1 VAADGHPGGGED
13 AARVALEPPLGEH
26 GDDPAVRLGAGG
38 DGPAHAVG
46 GRVEDVADGDRH
58 GLAAAALEHGGDA
71 VGVVGEGVA
80 VSGRGRLGGGVL
92 QQLGA
97 ELRQPDDEGPQVPP
111 AALVAQRVELGPLV
125 GDDLLARLRPLLL
138 GAQTAVE
145 VVEPGE
151 DPVQDV
157 RFRRRLRFRRRRRLV
172 LGLLVLGRLVQCRAS
187 VVPHVDPPRP
197 CRRPR
202 PRALNL

>member
-1 VAADGHPGGGED
+1 MAADGHPGGGED
-13 AARVALEPPLGEH
+13 AARVALEPPLGQH

-71 VGVVGEGVA
+71 VGVVGEGVP

-97 ELRQPDDEGPQVPP
+97 ELRQPDDEGPQVPS
-111 AALVAQRVELGPLV
+111 AAFVAQRVELGPLV

-151 DPVQDV
+151 HPVQDV
-157 RFRRRLRFRRRRRLV
+157 RIRRRLRSRRRLV
-172 LGLLVLGRLVQCRAS
+172 LGLLVLGHLVLCRAS

>member
-1 VAADGHPGGGED
+1 MS
-13 AARVALEPPLGEH
+13 RC
-26 GDDPAVRLGAGG
+26 
-38 DGPAHAVG
+38 
-46 GRVEDVADGDRH
+46 RVEDVS
-58 GLAAAALEHGGDA
+58 
-71 VGVVGEGVA
+71 V
-80 VSGRGRLGGGVL
+80 GGVL

-111 AALVAQRVELGPLV
+111 AAFVAQRVELGPLV

-151 DPVQDV
+151 HPVQHV
-157 RFRRRLRFRRRRRLV
+157 RVRRRLRRCR
-172 LGLLVLGRLVQCRAS
+172 LLVLGRLVLCRAS